1 MMLLISLTSETV
13 QGAALSFQS
22 VDDVHGGDSL
32 ALGVFGVCD
41 GITNDVFKEHLE
53 DTTGF
58 FVDQAR
64 DTLDTTTTSQ
74 STDGWLSDTLDV
86 ITQNFA
92 MTLCSS
98 FSETFSSFAATSH
111 VAIISLRV
119 VFTLKVKT
127 QMMILLTNVSAFI
140 GFSLR
145 PLTHTKSTF
154 RHFLTLHYN

>member
-1 MMLLISLTSETV
+1 
-13 QGAALSFQS
+13 
-22 VDDVHGGDSL
+22 
-32 ALGVFGVCD
+32 VFGVCD
-41 GITNDVFKEHLE
+41 GITNDVFQEHLQ

-64 DTLDTTTTSQ
+64 DTLDSTTASQ

-92 MTLCSS
+92 MTLRSS

-111 VAIISLRV
+111 VEIVAVRV

-127 QMMILLTNVSAFI
+127 QMMILLTNALAFI
-140 GFSLR
+140 GFSLL
-145 PLTHTKSTF
+145 PLTHAKSTF
-154 RHFLTLHYN
+154 SPFPSLHCN